1 MVIHYQMGFVMAL
14 VLVRIIFQELI
25 FQISV
30 QFYLSLLWFRSGLD
44 DLIEGGGDLSRKKTR
59 TPLYRMYLK
68 LAAVELQTN
77 HAFSIF
83 AADGWVSYYTYCTY
97 WFPYPK
103 SGLIHLHCKSV
114 GFRAACC
121 GFTAVFG
128 LRFWAALQS
137 DSLCI
142 PRMCWNRMA

>member
-1 MVIHYQMGFVMAL
+1 MAL

-44 DLIEGGGDLSRKKTR
+44 DLIEGGGGDLSRKKTR

-68 LAAVELQTN
+68 LAAVTI

-83 AADGWVSYYTYCTY
+83 AGWTGSVLYVLYV
-97 WFPYPK
+97 
-103 SGLIHLHCKSV
+103 LI
-114 GFRAACC
+114 
-121 GFTAVFG
+121 
-128 LRFWAALQS
+128 
-137 DSLCI
+137 SL
-142 PRMCWNRMA
+142 P